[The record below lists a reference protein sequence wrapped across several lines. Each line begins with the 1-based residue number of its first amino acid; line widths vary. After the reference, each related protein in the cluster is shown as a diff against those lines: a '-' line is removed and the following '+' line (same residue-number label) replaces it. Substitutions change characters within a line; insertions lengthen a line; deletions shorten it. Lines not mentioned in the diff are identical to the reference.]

1 LLTHIWKVEIPSAN
15 VTRKSIIMD
24 MSELQVYCTQ
34 HLDAS
39 DVIPADQAIGMAY
52 LLTKRPCFHYVGV
65 NVVESN
71 YPFHLYSFIHK
82 QTPKNLVN
90 DQ

>member
-1 LLTHIWKVEIPSAN
+1 
-15 VTRKSIIMD
+15 MD

-52 LLTKRPCFHYVGV
+52 LLTNIGV

-71 YPFHLYSFIHK
+71 YPFHLHSFIHK